1 MAHTRPSPD
10 TVTATALSATW
21 AAQPD
26 LPALDPSLLEVVDLE
41 RETGQVGPYTIQR
54 ILGEGEF
61 ATVYECASPSHV
73 GTFALKAINKSKV
86 QRHNNLHKS
95 KRNIK
100 RVNTEVMAMKRFTHA
115 GICQLYD
122 VMHSQT
128 VVYLVM
134 EIGERDLFSFLDDF
148 PDGCPELILKQ
159 IARILALGLR
169 HCHNRSIAHRD
180 IKPEN
185 ILVCGQPFDW
195 VKNNNSE
202 AGIVKLCDFGLC
214 APITP
219 GIMLSDF
226 VGSPGFFAPELMMR
240 RTYDGAAADVWS
252 LGAVMVEM
260 LLGHRN
266 FDALWCPPYEQHLN
280 DVDNFA
286 ASLITAVARV
296 KRGCSEPPSEAVRKL
311 LDQMLQIEPERRATI
326 QDICSA
332 KFFEL
337 LRVTPEGYMQLLRLT
352 FDRES
357 RGSFSDNR
365 PPSGHRRVAYREM
378 PNALAGVHSHQ
389 HINKLSAVPEDPTSR
404 SNSMTATSH
413 TTDASHS
420 HSSGGSHEYGDP
432 EPMSVDPVLS
442 KIQAAMSAAP
452 EELAVIPPN
461 VRMTT

>member
-1 MAHTRPSPD
+1 MARSPRD
-10 TVTATALSATW
+10 NVTATALSATW

-26 LPALDPSLLEVVDLE
+26 LPPLNPSLVEVVDVE
-41 RETGQVGPYTIQR
+41 QESGQVGPYTIQR
-54 ILGEGEF
+54 VLGEGEF
-61 ATVYECASPSHV
+61 ATVFECSTPAHV

-122 VMHSQT
+122 VMHSPT

-134 EIGERDLFSFLDDF
+134 ELGERDLFSFLDDF
-148 PDGCPELILKQ
+148 PDGCPELIMKQ

-185 ILVCGQPFDW
+185 ILVCGQPYDW

-214 APITP
+214 APIIP
-219 GIMLSDF
+219 DAMLSDF
-226 VGSPGFFAPELMMR
+226 VGSPGFFAPELMTR

-280 DVDNFA
+280 DVEAFA
-286 ASLITAVARV
+286 ASLITSVARV
-296 KRGCSEPPSEAVRKL
+296 KRGCHEPPSEAVRKL

-337 LRVTPEGYMQLLRLT
+337 LRVTPEGYTQLLRLT
-352 FDRES
+352 FDRDS
-357 RGSFSDNR
+357 RASFGDNR

-378 PNALAGVHSHQ
+378 PNELATIHSQ
-389 HINKLSAVPEDPTSR
+389 QQNFSKLTAVPEDPTSR
-404 SNSMTATSH
+404 STSH
-413 TTDASHS
+413 TTDTS

-432 EPMSVDPVLS
+432 EPMSVDPILS
-442 KIQAAMSAAP
+442 KIQAAIPSAP
-452 EELAVIPPN
+452 EELARIPNPQ
-461 VRMTT
+461 MTT